1 MYAYIALLRR
11 DLTQFG
17 EEDVIRPVSGS
28 GYTVCLMKVK
38 KLT

>member
-17 EEDVIRPVSGS
+17 EEDVIRPVPGS
-28 GYTVCLMKVK
+28 GYTLCLMEVK